1 MMTVLS
7 SAMQVA
13 PPSGITPATLGRI
26 VHAEATA
33 ADPAIQAIITS
44 PATEIL
50 CIVDLSTI
58 APLFIEL
65 MAFIPS
71 FVMFDGLPYPP

>member
-1 MMTVLS
+1 MTIVLS

-13 PPSGITPATLGRI
+13 PPSGITDDTLGRI

-33 ADPAIQAIITS
+33 ADPAIQAVITNA
-44 PATEIL
+44 ATEIL
-50 CIVDLSTI
+50 CIVYLSNI
-58 APLFIEL
+58 PLLFIEL

-71 FVMFDGLPYPP
+71 FVTFGGLLYTP